1 MLYVDLP
8 TRPEFLALREKRAD
22 ACVSIYVE
30 TTPLSQHVDASRTQM
45 ANLFKTGR
53 EQLEAAGFDKRR
65 MAALTELIDDLLDD
79 DEFWRLQANSLAVFA
94 TPDTLQTFRLA
105 NRLSPMVRVSDR
117 LHLNPRHCQT
127 NLNRPAKGAAPRRS
141 SRQLPPLGQGGGT
154 VLSED
159 VAAIEVTVLI
169 EMIMDRGVDGGK
181 LLHSLYVP
189 ELRHR
194 TLSSSERLM

>member
-1 MLYVDLP
+1 MTCIIEKKVAVDG
-8 TRPEFLALREKRAD
+8 PE
-22 ACVSIYVE
+22 
-30 TTPLSQHVDASRTQM
+30 
-45 ANLFKTGR
+45 G
-53 EQLEAAGFDKRR
+53 
-65 MAALTELIDDLLDD
+65 
-79 DEFWRLQANSLAVFA
+79 
-94 TPDTLQTFRLA
+94 
-105 NRLSPMVRVSDR
+105 
-117 LHLNPRHCQT
+117 HCQT

-141 SRQLPPLGQGGGT
+141 GRQLPPLGQGGGT

-181 LLHSLYVP
+181 LLQSFYVP